1 MICAGFGAIGG
12 PGSKINAS
20 SINRAEGAPNNMNK
34 SDLVEIVSERVKN
47 LTRRE
52 VEVIIDTIFDK
63 MSGAL
68 SKGNRIEIRGFGSF
82 EVRVR
87 EPRQGRNP
95 KTGAQV
101 YVNTRRVPFFKVG
114 KEVRERGNNGAG

>member
-1 MICAGFGAIGG
+1 
-12 PGSKINAS
+12 
-20 SINRAEGAPNNMNK
+20 MNK
-34 SDLVEIVSERVKN
+34 SDLIEVVSERVKN

-63 MSGAL
+63 MTGAL
-68 SKGNRIEIRGFGSF
+68 SGGERIEIRGFGSF

-101 YVNTRRVPFFKVG
+101 YVNTRKVPFFKVG
-114 KEVRERGNNGAG
+114 KELKEKVNHDG